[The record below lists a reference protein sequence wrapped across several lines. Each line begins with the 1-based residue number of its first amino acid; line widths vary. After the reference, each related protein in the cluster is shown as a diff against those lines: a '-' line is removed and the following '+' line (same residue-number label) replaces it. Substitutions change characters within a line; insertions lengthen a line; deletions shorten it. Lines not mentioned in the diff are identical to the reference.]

1 MQSTDPIVNPGEF
14 PLSEFIKHAD
24 FVDQE
29 NVLARALEAQQE
41 AAQRATVE
49 EAERIAAEVM
59 AKNAMAQGAIGE
71 TVQNV
76 AEAPVAAQAAEK
88 TPAAAHVSEQTYRKN
103 LESVSE
109 LNTMTLE
116 KAANQ
121 LFATGLTL
129 KRMRESSTITTA
141 NNPNPNDFERAA

>member
-1 MQSTDPIVNPGEF
+1 MQSTVDSNSSF
-14 PLSEFIKHAD
+14 PLREVARHL
-24 FVDQE
+24 DQAAAE
-29 NVLARALEAQQE
+29 KGIDALLARAQKNTEQAEQDAAVE
-41 AAQRATVE
+41 AAQRA
-49 EAERIAAEVM
+49 AEKAT
-59 AKNAMAQGAIGE
+59 AMARGAIGE

-76 AEAPVAAQAAEK
+76 AEAPVATQAAEK

>member
-1 MQSTDPIVNPGEF
+1 MQNPNSLGQFQIPTRSPLDEAEF
-14 PLSEFIKHAD
+14 VREFEAINERAAAESHAA
-24 FVDQE
+24 F
-29 NVLARALEAQQE
+29 L
-41 AAQRATVE
+41 AAQRA
-49 EAERIAAEVM
+49 AEKAT
-59 AKNAMAQGAIGE
+59 AMAQGAIGE
-71 TVQNV
+71 TVQNA
-76 AEAPVAAQAAEK
+76 AEVPVAAQAAEK

>member
-1 MQSTDPIVNPGEF
+1 MQSTVDSNSSF
-14 PLSEFIKHAD
+14 PLREVARHL
-24 FVDQE
+24 DQAAAE
-29 NVLARALEAQQE
+29 KGIDALLARAQKNTEQAEQDAAVE
-41 AAQRATVE
+41 AAQRA
-49 EAERIAAEVM
+49 AEKAT
-59 AKNAMAQGAIGE
+59 AMAQGAIGE
-71 TVQNV
+71 TVQNA
-76 AEAPVAAQAAEK
+76 AEVPVAAQAAEK

>member
-1 MQSTDPIVNPGEF
+1 MQSTVDSNSSF
-14 PLSEFIKHAD
+14 PLREVARHL
-24 FVDQE
+24 DQAAAE
-29 NVLARALEAQQE
+29 KGIDALLARAQKNTEQAEQDAAVE
-41 AAQRATVE
+41 AAQRA
-49 EAERIAAEVM
+49 AEKAT
-59 AKNAMAQGAIGE
+59 AMAQGAIGE

-76 AEAPVAAQAAEK
+76 AEAPVATQAAEK